1 MKPYKE
7 SLFNSLGKG
16 AKRKEEYAGNKF
28 VYVGV
33 SSRAGTQRRRSGN
46 GWKLT

>member
-16 AKRKEEYAGNKF
+16 VERKEEYAERKNL
-28 VYVGV
+28 YM
-33 SSRAGTQRRRSGN
+33 
-46 GWKLT
+46 

>member
-7 SLFNSLGKG
+7 ILFDSLGKG
-16 AKRKEEYAGNKF
+16 VERKEEYAGNKF

-33 SSRAGTQRRRSGN
+33 SSRAGTRRRRSGN